1 MLVLAGMVASGKS
14 TLSNRLAKHY
24 NSKLF
29 LEPVDDNPILP
40 LYYNDMKRYGFLLQ
54 VYFLNKRFD
63 IIKKAMEE
71 ENAILDRSIYED
83 ELFSSI
89 NLELGNMTEIEFLT
103 YKDLLDNMM
112 EEVDERN
119 KKVPELLIYLD
130 INFDKFLSNLKK
142 RGREYEQIDLNT
154 EKGKKDLAYFK
165 LLHSKYKDWFK
176 NYDKS
181 PKIRINMNDIDVN
194 KDEDFYY
201 VLDLIE
207 EKRNLMR

>member
-40 LYYNDMKRYGFLLQ
+40 LYYDDMKRYGFLLQ

-176 NYDKS
+176 NYNKS

-207 EKRNLMR
+207 EKRKLMR

>member
-40 LYYNDMKRYGFLLQ
+40 LYYDDMKRYGFLLQ

-89 NLELGNMTEIEFLT
+89 NLELGNMTEIEFST

-176 NYDKS
+176 NYNKS

-207 EKRNLMR
+207 EKRKLMR

>member
-40 LYYNDMKRYGFLLQ
+40 LYYDDMKRYGFLLQ

>member
-63 IIKKAMEE
+63 IIKKAMGE

-207 EKRNLMR
+207 EKRKLMR

>member
-14 TLSNRLAKHY
+14 TLSNRLAEHY

-71 ENAILDRSIYED
+71 ENPILDRSIYED

-154 EKGKKDLAYFK
+154 EKGKKDLEYFK
-165 LLHSKYKDWFK
+165 LLHSKYEDWFK
-176 NYDKS
+176 SYDKS
-181 PKIRINMNDIDVN
+181 TKIRINMNDIDVN

-207 EKRNLMR
+207 EKRKLMR

>member
-14 TLSNRLAKHY
+14 TLSNRLAEHY

-89 NLELGNMTEIEFLT
+89 NLELGNMTEIEFST

-112 EEVDERN
+112 QEVDERN
-119 KKVPELLIYLD
+119 KKTPELLIYLD